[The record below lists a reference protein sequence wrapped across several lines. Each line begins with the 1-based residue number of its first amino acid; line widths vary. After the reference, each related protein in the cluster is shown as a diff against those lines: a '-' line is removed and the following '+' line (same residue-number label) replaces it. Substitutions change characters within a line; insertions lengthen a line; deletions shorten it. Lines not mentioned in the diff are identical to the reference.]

1 MPRLEPGTAPTTL
14 VVARPTDDRLV
25 EPDERPAATDAEPPV
40 LAVDDA
46 AKLGGVEDLPGQR
59 GVRGDRLDAVDGVR
73 ERERLALEVCEER
86 DAELHPLA
94 PVEIR
99 ESPPGVRRRRHGV
112 SLLAPAAVVCSVASR
127 LPVGVKRDAV
137 ARARIVD
144 RSRVVACARIVGRS
158 RVAVAPSAVERGT
171 VGLLVVGHARM
182 SALQRLNLTPDPLAA
197 RRRREQP
204 PSLCVTEGDPA
215 LMALSGTRR
224 QVAAGAAVAAVAAGG
239 LLTSPDAVFA
249 RATWLVGDPVRL
261 VAAAVVFAAVRP
273 LVAWPTTLLAVFL
286 GYGLGLAGVPIALVL
301 VALTSVP
308 PFLLARRLGGD
319 GEVAAA
325 GAAFVER
332 TGGVRSVVASRLVP
346 APSDVVSVA
355 AGVAGVRLPA
365 FLVGTAI
372 GEIPWVLAGTLVG
385 ISAETLTAG
394 AVANAADP
402 RLIAAAGT
410 AAALLLAPTAYE
422 WYLERRATTG
432 GVGTDS
438 DP

>member
-112 SLLAPAAVVCSVASR
+112 SLLAPAAVGCSVASR

-137 ARARIVD
+137 ARARI
-144 RSRVVACARIVGRS
+144 VACARIVGRS

-171 VGLLVVGHARM
+171 VGLLVVGHTRM
-182 SALQRLNLTPDPLAA
+182 SALQRLNLTPDLLAA